1 MAVTA
6 AGASVNV
13 QQAMIAL
20 RQSVQ
25 MEQVASSLITQ
36 AAQQGANTVAQTEAQ
51 SGTSDGGT
59 SDGGTSD
66 GRGEEVDVNA

>member
-13 QQAMIAL
+13 QQAMVAL

-25 MEQVASSLITQ
+25 MEQVASSLVTQ
-36 AAQQGANTVAQTEAQ
+36 AAQQSANSAAQVEA
-51 SGTSDGGT
+51 SEGSSDAH
-59 SDGGTSD
+59 
-66 GRGEEVDVNA
+66 GRGEQVDVKA